1 MEQTL
6 TSLPHPPKAPIT
18 ETIVTCAVCGKTGQ
32 ATEVNLVR
40 CNVRRYRNRQF
51 HVWRCGGCQSLQTER
66 VGNIAEYY
74 RDYPIRQSKLDYFF
88 RVWYGVVLKRLVKA
102 GLQKG
107 HSILDYG
114 CNQGLFLDYL
124 MERGYNNTH
133 GFDPYVERFRS
144 PHTLQ
149 RTYDWVISMDVIEHD
164 ENPQAF
170 IERLGSLRNTTG
182 RLCLTS
188 PNAEGID
195 LSDTENN
202 IHNLHVPYH
211 VHILSQKGL
220 IDLCRKEGLEPLYV
234 FDHWYMDSWQPG
246 TSRALFESLMEFGG
260 NDIDLGYEPP
270 RIDLFFKHPS
280 LLWKLFFGFFQQPK
294 KKDNMMV
301 IFGNPPTPLV
311 RDLNQSSS
319 IPEVLARRANETPD
333 APALWLKNAKSN
345 WAPLPWR
352 TFWDQVTRL
361 ARVMLQR
368 GLKPGDKVA
377 VILPTSVEWE
387 VVDKAALCCGLVVV
401 GLEPHMA
408 WDTMAH
414 VIRDTSPRAFF
425 VGEKD
430 MAVRIANFI
439 DSPPPLSVCLDSKED
454 LPRPFISWLSLE
466 QEMEHVSSAPWVSS
480 ATADA
485 PATYLLTSGT
495 TGAPKGIVYT
505 QGQLLLAA
513 QSILAAMGPFGKDE
527 RTLAWLPMASPF
539 QRNMNL
545 AALLAGIPLY
555 FVSDPKGLGTALP
568 KVRPT
573 LLIGVPRV
581 YEKIYQG
588 VLEKLERLPLGIG
601 SVMKGV
607 LVRAMALVPL
617 SSQEK
622 SRMSMGQRVA
632 LALMRCLFLPVKR
645 VLGGQMRFMVTG
657 SAPCREDVLI
667 FFHALG
673 IPLLEAYGVSECA
686 VPLSMNRPNDYKI
699 GTVGRP
705 LAANGMS
712 LEGGEIEVDGAGV
725 FTGYE
730 NQEHTPN
737 LTSEK
742 YLSTGDIGL
751 LDGEGYLKLIGRK
764 SEIIKT
770 STGRKIAPA
779 AIEHKLLR
787 ALGAE
792 QSMVVGN
799 GRPCLV
805 AILCF
810 NGPRT
815 PEQLE
820 VLDRELQKLNESLSS
835 YEQVRGVVVLDRLFS
850 MEKGELTRNLKLRRD
865 EIERMHLQTISDLYE
880 QIPKGE
886 AESFSHRTPDLKGPV
901 VFGVEKSDALVG
913 F

>member
-1 MEQTL
+1 MEQTK
-6 TSLPHPPKAPIT
+6 TPLPK
-18 ETIVTCAVCGKTGQ
+18 
-32 ATEVNLVR
+32 
-40 CNVRRYRNRQF
+40 
-51 HVWRCGGCQSLQTER
+51 
-66 VGNIAEYY
+66 
-74 RDYPIRQSKLDYFF
+74 
-88 RVWYGVVLKRLVKA
+88 
-102 GLQKG
+102 
-107 HSILDYG
+107 
-114 CNQGLFLDYL
+114 
-124 MERGYNNTH
+124 
-133 GFDPYVERFRS
+133 
-144 PHTLQ
+144 
-149 RTYDWVISMDVIEHD
+149 
-164 ENPQAF
+164 NP
-170 IERLGSLRNTTG
+170 T
-182 RLCLTS
+182 
-188 PNAEGID
+188 
-195 LSDTENN
+195 
-202 IHNLHVPYH
+202 
-211 VHILSQKGL
+211 
-220 IDLCRKEGLEPLYV
+220 
-234 FDHWYMDSWQPG
+234 
-246 TSRALFESLMEFGG
+246 ALW
-260 NDIDLGYEPP
+260 D
-270 RIDLFFKHPS
+270 
-280 LLWKLFFGFFQQPK
+280 LFFGFIQQLK
-294 KKDNMMV
+294 KNDKRTVFFAKDPATRV
-301 IFGNPPTPLV
+301 GDHYQP
-311 RDLNQSSS
+311 SS
-319 IPEVLARRANETPD
+319 IPELLARRVEENPE
-333 APALWLKNAKSN
+333 APALWRKNEKSQ
-345 WAPLPWR
+345 WVPISWR
-352 TFWDQVTRL
+352 TYWDQVTRL
-361 ARVMLQR
+361 ARIMEQR
-368 GLKPGDKVA
+368 GLEPGDKVA

-408 WDTMAH
+408 WETMAQ
-414 VIRDTSPRAFF
+414 VLEDTRPSAVF
-425 VGEKD
+425 VADRE
-430 MAVRIANFI
+430 MALRFV
-439 DSPPPLSVCLDSKED
+439 SPPTPILTPPSPLPSPASGRGCPKDGRGWGFSFKLSVCLEQCYD
-454 LPRPFISWLSLE
+454 LYAPFMDWASLE
-466 QEMEHVSSAPWVSS
+466 REMGNVSSAPRDFPV
-480 ATADA
+480 TADA

-505 QGQLLLAA
+505 QGQLVLAA

-555 FVSDPKGLGTALP
+555 FVSDPKGLGQALP
-568 KVRPT
+568 EVRPT

-607 LVRAMALVPL
+607 LVRVMARVPH

-622 SRMSMGQRVA
+622 NRLSLGRRVS

-657 SAPCREDVLI
+657 SAPCREDVLL

-673 IPLLEAYGVSECA
+673 IPLLEAYGVSECS

-725 FTGYE
+725 FRGYE
-730 NQEHTPN
+730 NQDSTPN
-737 LTSEK
+737 LTSGK

-751 LDGEGYLKLIGRK
+751 MDGDGYLKLIGRK
-764 SEIIKT
+764 SDIIKT

-779 AIEHKLLR
+779 AIEQKLLR

-792 QSMVVGN
+792 QAMVVGN
-799 GRPCLV
+799 GRPFLV

-820 VLDRELQKLNESLSS
+820 VLERELKKLNENLSS

-865 EIERMHLQTISDLYE
+865 EIERIHQEELTALFEATQGMQESDRERGSAILCPKAKLY
-880 QIPKGE
+880 
-886 AESFSHRTPDLKGPV
+886 A
-901 VFGVEKSDALVG
+901 
-913 F
+913 

>member
-1 MEQTL
+1 MNL
-6 TSLPHPPKAPIT
+6 KSDVKTS
-18 ETIVTCAVCGKTGQ
+18 
-32 ATEVNLVR
+32 R
-40 CNVRRYRNRQF
+40 
-51 HVWRCGGCQSLQTER
+51 
-66 VGNIAEYY
+66 
-74 RDYPIRQSKLDYFF
+74 
-88 RVWYGVVLKRLVKA
+88 
-102 GLQKG
+102 
-107 HSILDYG
+107 
-114 CNQGLFLDYL
+114 
-124 MERGYNNTH
+124 
-133 GFDPYVERFRS
+133 
-144 PHTLQ
+144 
-149 RTYDWVISMDVIEHD
+149 
-164 ENPQAF
+164 
-170 IERLGSLRNTTG
+170 
-182 RLCLTS
+182 
-188 PNAEGID
+188 
-195 LSDTENN
+195 
-202 IHNLHVPYH
+202 
-211 VHILSQKGL
+211 GL
-220 IDLCRKEGLEPLYV
+220 I
-234 FDHWYMDSWQPG
+234 
-246 TSRALFESLMEFGG
+246 
-260 NDIDLGYEPP
+260 
-270 RIDLFFKHPS
+270 
-280 LLWKLFFGFFQQPK
+280 K
-294 KKDNMMV
+294 KKDV
-301 IFGNPPTPLV
+301 H
-311 RDLNQSSS
+311 SS
-319 IPEVLARRANETPD
+319 IPEILARRVEENPE

-361 ARVMLQR
+361 ARVMEER

-387 VVDKAALCCGLVVV
+387 VVDKAALSCGLVVV

-430 MAVRIANFI
+430 MAVRIANLI

-454 LPRPFISWLSLE
+454 LPRPFISWLDLE
-466 QEMEHVSSAPWVSS
+466 REMEHVSSAPWVSS

-513 QSILAAMGPFGKDE
+513 QSILAAMGPFGKDD
-527 RTLAWLPMASPF
+527 RSLAWLPMASPF

-555 FVSDPKGLGTALP
+555 FVSDPKQLLQTLRE
-568 KVRPT
+568 VRPT

-588 VLEKLERLPLGIG
+588 VLEKIERLPLGIG
-601 SVMKGV
+601 SVMKG
-607 LVRAMALVPL
+607 LLARAMALAPR

-622 SRMSMGQRVA
+622 HRLSLVRTAS
-632 LALMRCLFLPVKR
+632 LALLRKLFSSVNR
-645 VLGGQMRFMVTG
+645 VLGGQMKFMVTG
-657 SAPCREDVLI
+657 SAPCREDVLL

-673 IPLLEAYGVSECA
+673 IPLLEAYGVSECS
-686 VPLSMNRPNDYKI
+686 VPISMNRPNDYKI

-737 LTSEK
+737 LTSGK

-770 STGRKIAPA
+770 STGRKIAPT
-779 AIEHKLLR
+779 AIEQNLLR

-792 QSMVVGN
+792 QAMLVGN
-799 GRPCLV
+799 GRPFLV

-820 VLDRELQKLNESLSS
+820 VLERELKSLNENLSS
-835 YEQVRGVVVLDRLFS
+835 YEQVRGVVVLDRMFS
-850 MEKGELTRNLKLRRD
+850 MEKGELTRNLKLRR
-865 EIERMHLQTISDLYE
+865 EVIERVHQEELTVLFKANQDIQESDWGRGSIFCLKEKLY
-880 QIPKGE
+880 
-886 AESFSHRTPDLKGPV
+886 A
-901 VFGVEKSDALVG
+901 
-913 F
+913 